1 MAALTSSDWSVTDLG
16 NGWRKY
22 SSSSAFDSTAGTT
35 ITSPELPQDV
45 KDHVGGGGAV
55 SVGIQIGA
63 GTIGNVTVVVNQD
76 DDSTM
81 TSPYTHQLTGTGAAS
96 TNYLFNYSHAE
107 GGEPMPY
114 LNIKGSRA
122 SGTATN
128 TLAYDLIFKKAAISG
143 DNLTI
148 AGIGADPS

>member
-1 MAALTSSDWSVTDLG
+1 MLEI
-16 NGWRKY
+16 Y
-22 SSSSAFDSTAGTT
+22 SQNY
-35 ITSPELPQDV
+35 L
-45 KDHVGGGGAV
+45 
-55 SVGIQIGA
+55 
-63 GTIGNVTVVVNQD
+63 VVNQD
-76 DDSTM
+76 DESTM

-128 TLAYDLIFKKAAISG
+128 TFISHMLGIHIFIFLNG
-143 DNLTI
+143 
-148 AGIGADPS
+148 